1 MRKGPKMVSHA
12 IDRMARSSLLVAA
25 LAAAAV
31 PASAGEFLA
40 ADSADVRAAR
50 AMAVEL
56 ASRLKGQLE
65 AALAAGGA
73 VSALEVCRT
82 VAPAIAEEIS
92 AARGAQVARTAL
104 KVRNPHNAPDAFE
117 RGVLERF
124 VTEAAAGADPAKL
137 EHAEIVTENGERV
150 LRYMKAIPMA
160 EAPCAACHGRA
171 IAPNVAQKIKE
182 LYPAD
187 KATGF
192 APGDIRGAFTIV
204 RPMP

>member
-1 MRKGPKMVSHA
+1 MKRPLFSVFS
-12 IDRMARSSLLVAA
+12 AA
-25 LAAAAV
+25 LALAASAG
-31 PASAGEFLA
+31 PASAGERLA
-40 ADSADVRAAR
+40 ANSAEVGAAR

-73 VSALEVCRT
+73 VSVIEVCRT

-92 AARGAQVARTAL
+92 AARGAKVGRTAL
-104 KVRNPHNAPDAFE
+104 KIRNPQNEPDAFE

-137 EHAEIVTENGERV
+137 EHAEIVSENGPRV

-160 EAPCAACHGRA
+160 EAPCAACHGRS
-171 IAPNVAQKIKE
+171 IAPDVAQKIKE
-182 LYPAD
+182 LYPRD
-187 KATGF
+187 EATGF
-192 APGDIRGAFTIV
+192 ATGDIRGAFTIV